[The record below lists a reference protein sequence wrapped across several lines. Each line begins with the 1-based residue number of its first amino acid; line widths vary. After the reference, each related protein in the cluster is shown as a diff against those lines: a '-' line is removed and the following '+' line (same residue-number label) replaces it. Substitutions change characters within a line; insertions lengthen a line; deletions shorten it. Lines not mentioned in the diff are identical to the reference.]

1 MAASALVNHLA
12 TRGILVADG
21 GIGTYLMAGGAD
33 QRTLPVMPIVAPD
46 AVFQLHLEYLKA
58 GADVIETH
66 TFEANASKLR
76 ALGLVEDVYTLN
88 RRAAQLARHAR
99 DTDGRGSFI
108 LGALGPLATGVDAPV
123 GARVSYQQAVEF
135 YREAVQGLVAGGV
148 DGFIVET
155 MSDRQTVQAAV
166 AAIREESLLP
176 IIVTFAFSPAGE
188 TLYGLTPEDAIS
200 LAVQLPGGPPFL
212 VGANCGSGPAPLL
225 DAVLRMAPI
234 AKRYGMALAAY
245 PNAGEPSRRDGQIQY
260 PASPDYVGTI
270 APSLR
275 AAGAVIIGGCCG
287 TTPEHIAAVARS
299 LTDLRIWSVPAWDLA
314 TPDMHQAPEPGPGT
328 PEQGLGSLFAS
339 RFVVSVELDPPRGV
353 TVSRILEAARTV
365 HGAGADVVN
374 IGDSPMAR
382 VRLSA
387 LATARLIEEQVPLKT
402 ILHFTTRDR
411 NLMGIQSDL
420 LGAHALGLR
429 NVLCLTGDP
438 PGLGDYAHATAVY
451 DLDSIGLVNVLKGFN
466 QGHDA
471 LGQAIGTATH
481 FDIGVG
487 MNPNADDLDLE
498 IERSLRKIDAGARF
512 VMLQPIYEERILHQF
527 LEKARLPVTIPVML
541 GVMPLVSYRQA
552 LYLNNEVP
560 GIKIPQWI
568 LERMASHIDGE
579 SFGADLAIQLI
590 DALAPVVSGVYLVPS
605 YNRVDSLVPIIQHIR
620 QRLPITDSDPAP

>member
-1 MAASALVNHLA
+1 
-12 TRGILVADG
+12 
-21 GIGTYLMAGGAD
+21 
-33 QRTLPVMPIVAPD
+33 
-46 AVFQLHLEYLKA
+46 
-58 GADVIETH
+58 
-66 TFEANASKLR
+66 
-76 ALGLVEDVYTLN
+76 
-88 RRAAQLARHAR
+88 
-99 DTDGRGSFI
+99 
-108 LGALGPLATGVDAPV
+108 
-123 GARVSYQQAVEF
+123 
-135 YREAVQGLVAGGV
+135 
-148 DGFIVET
+148 
-155 MSDRQTVQAAV
+155 
-166 AAIREESLLP
+166 
-176 IIVTFAFSPAGE
+176 
-188 TLYGLTPEDAIS
+188 
-200 LAVQLPGGPPFL
+200 
-212 VGANCGSGPAPLL
+212 
-225 DAVLRMAPI
+225 
-234 AKRYGMALAAY
+234 
-245 PNAGEPSRRDGQIQY
+245 
-260 PASPDYVGTI
+260 
-270 APSLR
+270 
-275 AAGAVIIGGCCG
+275 
-287 TTPEHIAAVARS
+287 
-299 LTDLRIWSVPAWDLA
+299 
-314 TPDMHQAPEPGPGT
+314 
-328 PEQGLGSLFAS
+328 
-339 RFVVSVELDPPRGV
+339 
-353 TVSRILEAARTV
+353 V

-512 VMLQPIYEERILHQF
+512 VMLQPIYEERILYQF